1 MFTKKTQ
8 TKTLD
13 TIMASFTQVRDD
25 LANYLVSMKKE
36 KDTKEFD
43 IARLNADILV
53 LDEQSIKTARALQK
67 VEELLG
73 D

>member
-1 MFTKKTQ
+1 
-8 TKTLD
+8 
-13 TIMASFTQVRDD
+13 MASFTQVRDD

-43 IARLNADILV
+43 IAMLNADILA

-73 D
+73 G